1 MSWLPKNFN
10 EACLRAAGRRAYN
23 ARRRLART
31 VRISR
36 ILALQDLSDLNGR
49 DLAALLR
56 VHEATIS
63 RDLRFIKQVKANYR
77 RSTGCE
83 MTARSFRWIQGGR
96 GWETT
101 FEMRDGV
108 RLK

>member
-1 MSWLPKNFN
+1 MSWTPKNFN

-36 ILALQDLSDLNGR
+36 ILALQDFHDLTGR
-49 DLAALLR
+49 ELAALLK

-63 RDLRFIKQVKANYR
+63 RDLRFINRVKADYR
-77 RSTGCE
+77 RSVGCE
-83 MTARSFRWIQGGR
+83 MTAGSFRWIEGGQG
-96 GWETT
+96 WQTT

-108 RLK
+108 RVK

>member
-23 ARRRLART
+23 KRRRLSRQA
-31 VRISR
+31 RISR
-36 ILALQDLSDLNGR
+36 IFALQDQYSITGR
-49 DLAALLR
+49 ELAVLLR

-63 RDLRFIKQVKANYR
+63 RDLKFIERVKADYR

-83 MTARSFRWIQGGR
+83 MTARSFRWIGRGR
-96 GWETT
+96 GWQTT
-101 FEMRDGV
+101 FEIRNGV
-108 RLK
+108 RVK